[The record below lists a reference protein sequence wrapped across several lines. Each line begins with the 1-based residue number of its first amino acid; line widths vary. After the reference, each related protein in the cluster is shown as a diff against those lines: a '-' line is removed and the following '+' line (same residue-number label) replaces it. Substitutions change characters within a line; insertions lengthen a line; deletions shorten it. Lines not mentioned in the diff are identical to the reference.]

1 MFFFSFLKNVYA
13 PEEDPNM
20 KVEHYIRNYDQNEI
34 LGLNDMNTDN
44 YMTEEQKERLAASE
58 LLEKQKL
65 ASVTEEEA

>member
-1 MFFFSFLKNVYA
+1 MYA

>member
-1 MFFFSFLKNVYA
+1 VYA

-65 ASVTEEEA
+65 AAVTEEEA